1 MEFSISKKNLLE
13 CLNHFQSV
21 VEKRN
26 TIPILSNIK
35 LIVDETNGLEITA
48 TDLALEVSE
57 TLSAN
62 IIKSGGITIPSQ
74 LFYDI
79 IRKAPDSSNIEL
91 RKDEK
96 VDLVY
101 VAFNESRFSIPTL
114 PVDDFPVM
122 DLNELDTQIELE
134 SISLKDL
141 IDNCKFCMGLDESRQ
156 YLNGIY
162 LHLSKNLI
170 STVATDGHRL
180 SKSSLTKDFSGDFD
194 GIIIPKKTVLEIS
207 KILEEFE
214 GKISLNFS
222 KTRLKIHLGH
232 IKIIT
237 KLINSSFPDYESVI
251 PTANDQIMEVDC
263 KSFSES
269 IDRVST
275 ISNEKFRTVKF
286 DVSNNVCVVSSF
298 GTEKSIGTENVKVGY
313 SGPAFSINFNSRYV
327 LDVLNI
333 IKEGKVKFFFSK
345 DTAPTILETP
355 SIKNSL
361 VLNNANESLKIFH
374 GE

>member
-1 MEFSISKKNLLE
+1 MEFSISKKSLLE

-35 LIVDETNGLEITA
+35 VIVDETNGIQITA
-48 TDLALEVSE
+48 TDLALEISE

-62 IIKSGGITIPSQ
+62 ITKPGGITIPSQ
-74 LFYDI
+74 LFFDI

-96 VDLVY
+96 IDLVY
-101 VAFNESRFSIPTL
+101 VAFNESKFSLPTL

-122 DLNELDTQIELE
+122 DLNELETKIELE
-134 SISLKDL
+134 SIFLKDL

-162 LHLSKNLI
+162 LHLSKDLI

-180 SKSSLTKDFSGDFD
+180 SKSSLTKNFSTDFD
-194 GIIIPKKTVLEIS
+194 GIIVPKKTVLEIS

-214 GKISLNFS
+214 GKVTLNFS
-222 KTRLKIHLGH
+222 KTRLKILLGQ

-251 PTANDQIMEVDC
+251 PTTNDQIMEVDC

-286 DVSNNVCVVSSF
+286 EVSNNLCVVSSF
-298 GTEKSIGTENVKVGY
+298 GNEKSTGIENVKVEY
-313 SGPAFSINFNSRYV
+313 SGPTFSINFNSRYV

-345 DTAPTILETP
+345 NTAPTILESPT
-355 SIKNSL
+355 IKNSL
-361 VLNNANESLKIFH
+361 FLIMQMRA
-374 GE
+374 

>member
-1 MEFSISKKNLLE
+1 MQFIVKRDILLKS
-13 CLNHFQSV
+13 LNFVQGV
-21 VEKRN
+21 VEKKN
-26 TIPILSNIK
+26 TLPILSNVLLQLK
-35 LIVDETNGLEITA
+35 DNKLLIVA
-48 TDLALEVSE
+48 TDLDIVFHDEIEDIKIQKEGS
-57 TLSAN
+57 TTTSAA
-62 IIKSGGITIPSQ
+62 I
-74 LFYDI
+74 LYDI
-79 IRKAPDSSNIEL
+79 L
-91 RKDEK
+91 RKISPNSEINFNLKTENKLSLNSDNSDFNLLCLPIGNFPTFADEFEGSEFEINK
-96 VDLVY
+96 NNFLKLLNKTKI
-101 VAFNESRFSIPTL
+101 AISN
-114 PVDDFPVM
+114 DD
-122 DLNELDTQIELE
+122 T
-134 SISLKDL
+134 
-141 IDNCKFCMGLDESRQ
+141 RH

-162 LHLSKNLI
+162 LHLSKNLV

-222 KTRLKIHLGH
+222 KTRLKIILGH

-361 VLNNANESLKIFH
+361 FLIMQMRA
-374 GE
+374 

>member
-1 MEFSISKKNLLE
+1 MEFSISKNILLD

-26 TIPILSNIK
+26 TIPILSNIRI
-35 LIVDETNGLEITA
+35 IVDQKRGLEVTA
-48 TDLALEVSE
+48 TDLAIEISE
-57 TLSAN
+57 SLSAN
-62 IIKSGGITIPSQ
+62 ITTPGGITIPSQ

-79 IRKAPDSSNIEL
+79 IRKAPDGSNITL
-91 RKDEK
+91 RMDEK

-101 VAFNESRFSIPTL
+101 IFFNESKFSIPTL
-114 PVDDFPVM
+114 PTDDFPVM
-122 DLNELDTQIELE
+122 DLNELESTIELE
-134 SISLKDL
+134 SQVFKDL

-162 LHLSKNLI
+162 LHLSKNLV
-170 STVATDGHRL
+170 STVSTDGHRL
-180 SKSSLTKDFSGDFD
+180 AKSSLTKDFSGEFE
-194 GIIIPKKTVLEIS
+194 GIIIPKKTVFEIS

-214 GKISLNFS
+214 GKIILNFS
-222 KTRLKIHLGH
+222 KTRLKILLGD

-251 PTANDQIMEVDC
+251 PSTNDQIMVVDC

-298 GTEKSIGTENVKVGY
+298 GTEKSIGTENVKVEY

-333 IKEGKVKFFFSK
+333 IKDGKVKFYFSK
-345 DTAPTILETP
+345 DTAPTILE
-355 SIKNSL
+355 SNAIKNTL
-361 VLNNANESLKIFH
+361 FLIMQMRA
-374 GE
+374 

>member
-1 MEFSISKKNLLE
+1 MEFSIPKKNILD

-26 TIPILSNIK
+26 TIPILSNIRIMCSEGK
-35 LIVDETNGLEITA
+35 ELEITA
-48 TDLALEVSE
+48 TDLALELSE
-57 TLSAN
+57 SLEASAN
-62 IIKSGGITIPSQ
+62 VSGGITVPSQ

-79 IRKAPDSSNIEL
+79 IRKAPDSSNITI

-101 VAFNESRFSIPTL
+101 VSYDESKFSIPSL
-114 PVDDFPVM
+114 PIDDFPVM
-122 DLNELDTQIELE
+122 DVNELETTIELE
-134 SISLKDL
+134 SIFLKDL

-180 SKSSLTKDFSGDFD
+180 SKSSLTKDFSSDFE
-194 GIIIPKKTVLEIS
+194 GIIIPKKTVFELS

-214 GKISLNFS
+214 GKVILNFS
-222 KTRLKIHLGH
+222 KTRLKILLGNV
-232 IKIIT
+232 KIIT

-251 PTANDQIMEVDC
+251 PKANDQIMVVDC
-263 KSFSES
+263 KSFSQS

-298 GTEKSIGTENVKVGY
+298 GTEKSLGTENVKVEY

-333 IKEGKVKFFFSK
+333 IKEGKVKFYFSK
-345 DTAPTILETP
+345 NTAPTILESS
-355 SIKNSL
+355 SIKNT
-361 VLNNANESLKIFH
+361 IFLIMQMRA
-374 GE
+374 

>member
-1 MEFSISKKNLLE
+1 MEFSISKNILLD

-26 TIPILSNIK
+26 TIPILSNIRI
-35 LIVDETNGLEITA
+35 IVDQKRGLEVTA
-48 TDLALEVSE
+48 TDLAIEISE
-57 TLSAN
+57 SLSAN
-62 IIKSGGITIPSQ
+62 ITTPGGITIPSQ

-79 IRKAPDSSNIEL
+79 IRKAPDGSNITL
-91 RKDEK
+91 RMDEK

-101 VAFNESRFSIPTL
+101 VFFNESKFSIPTL
-114 PVDDFPVM
+114 PTDDFPVM
-122 DLNELDTQIELE
+122 DLNELESTIELE
-134 SISLKDL
+134 SQVFKDL

-162 LHLSKNLI
+162 LHLSKNLV
-170 STVATDGHRL
+170 STVSTDGHRL
-180 SKSSLTKDFSGDFD
+180 AKSSLTKDFSGEFE
-194 GIIIPKKTVLEIS
+194 GIIIPKKTVFEIS

-214 GKISLNFS
+214 GKIILNFS
-222 KTRLKIHLGH
+222 KTRLKILLGD

-251 PTANDQIMEVDC
+251 PSTNDQIMVVDC

-298 GTEKSIGTENVKVGY
+298 GTEKSIGTENVKVEY
-313 SGPAFSINFNSRYV
+313 SGPTFSINFNSRYV

-333 IKEGKVKFFFSK
+333 IKDGKVKFYFSK
-345 DTAPTILETP
+345 DTAPTILE
-355 SIKNSL
+355 SNAIKNTL
-361 VLNNANESLKIFH
+361 F
-374 GE
+374 

>member
-1 MEFSISKKNLLE
+1 MEFSIPKKKLLD

-35 LIVDETNGLEITA
+35 IICKEKSELEITA
-48 TDLALEVSE
+48 TDLAIELTESLPAE
-57 TLSAN
+57 
-62 IIKSGGITIPSQ
+62 IITSGGITLPSQ
-74 LFYDI
+74 LFYEI
-79 IRKAPDSSNIEL
+79 IRKAPDSSSISL
-91 RKDEK
+91 RKDDK
-96 VDLVY
+96 ADLVIVSY
-101 VAFNESRFSIPTL
+101 EESKFSIPSL
-114 PVDDFPVM
+114 PIDDFPIM
-122 DLNELDTQIELE
+122 DINELDTTIEVE
-134 SISLKDL
+134 SNSLKDL
-141 IDNCKFCMGLDESRQ
+141 LDNCKFCMGLDESRQ

-180 SKSSLTKDFSGDFD
+180 SKCSLSKDFSGEFE
-194 GIIIPKKTVLEIS
+194 GIIIPKKTVFEIS

-214 GKISLNFS
+214 GKIILNFS
-222 KTRLKIHLGH
+222 KTRLKILLGE

-251 PTANDQIMEVDC
+251 PKTNDQIMIVDC

-298 GTEKSIGTENVKVGY
+298 GTEKSLGTEKVIVEYG
-313 SGPAFSINFNSRYV
+313 GPAFSINFNSRYV

-333 IKEGKVKFFFSK
+333 IKEGKVKFYFSK
-345 DTAPTILETP
+345 NTAPTILEST
-355 SIKNSL
+355 SIKNTL
-361 VLNNANESLKIFH
+361 FLIMQMRA
-374 GE
+374 

>member
-1 MEFSISKKNLLE
+1 MEFSISKNILLD

-26 TIPILSNIK
+26 TIPILSNIRI
-35 LIVDETNGLEITA
+35 IVDQKRGLEVTA
-48 TDLALEVSE
+48 TDLAIEISE
-57 TLSAN
+57 SLSAN
-62 IIKSGGITIPSQ
+62 ITTPGGITIPSQ

-79 IRKAPDSSNIEL
+79 IRKAPDGSNITL
-91 RKDEK
+91 RMDEK

-101 VAFNESRFSIPTL
+101 VFFNESKFSIPTL
-114 PVDDFPVM
+114 PTDDFPVM
-122 DLNELDTQIELE
+122 DLNELESTIELE
-134 SISLKDL
+134 SQVFKDL

-162 LHLSKNLI
+162 LHLSKNLV
-170 STVATDGHRL
+170 STVSTDGHRL
-180 SKSSLTKDFSGDFD
+180 AKSSLTKDFSGEFE
-194 GIIIPKKTVLEIS
+194 GIIIPKKTVFEIS

-214 GKISLNFS
+214 GKIILNFS
-222 KTRLKIHLGH
+222 KTRLKILLGD

-251 PTANDQIMEVDC
+251 PSTNDQIMVVDC

-298 GTEKSIGTENVKVGY
+298 GTEKSIGTENVKVEY

-333 IKEGKVKFFFSK
+333 IKDGKVKFYFSK
-345 DTAPTILETP
+345 DTAPTILE
-355 SIKNSL
+355 SNAIKNTL
-361 VLNNANESLKIFH
+361 FLIMQMRA
-374 GE
+374 

>member
-1 MEFSISKKNLLE
+1 MELSISKKNLLE

-57 TLSAN
+57 TISAN

-79 IRKAPDSSNIEL
+79 IRKAPDSCNIEL

-134 SISLKDL
+134 SASLKNL

-162 LHLSKNLI
+162 LHLSKSLI

-194 GIIIPKKTVLEIS
+194 GIIVPKKTVLEIS

-222 KTRLKIHLGH
+222 KTRLKIHLGN

-298 GTEKSIGTENVKVGY
+298 GTEKSTGTENVKVDY

-361 VLNNANESLKIFH
+361 FLIMQMRA
-374 GE
+374 

>member
-79 IRKAPDSSNIEL
+79 IRKAPDASNIEL
-91 RKDEK
+91 RKDER

-101 VAFNESRFSIPTL
+101 VAFNESKFSIPTL
-114 PVDDFPVM
+114 PIDDFPVM

-134 SISLKDL
+134 SFSLKDL

-180 SKSSLTKDFSGDFD
+180 SKSSLTKDFSGDFRRHVQ
-194 GIIIPKKTVLEIS
+194 TL
-207 KILEEFE
+207 F
-214 GKISLNFS
+214 
-222 KTRLKIHLGH
+222 
-232 IKIIT
+232 
-237 KLINSSFPDYESVI
+237 
-251 PTANDQIMEVDC
+251 
-263 KSFSES
+263 
-269 IDRVST
+269 
-275 ISNEKFRTVKF
+275 
-286 DVSNNVCVVSSF
+286 
-298 GTEKSIGTENVKVGY
+298 
-313 SGPAFSINFNSRYV
+313 
-327 LDVLNI
+327 
-333 IKEGKVKFFFSK
+333 
-345 DTAPTILETP
+345 
-355 SIKNSL
+355 
-361 VLNNANESLKIFH
+361 
-374 GE
+374 